1 MGAARPARQARQL
14 RGIALRH
21 ILHRLIEFILATDS
35 GIRLKGAK
43 IGVNINIKSATQ
55 AFVMSKPASSHAAS
69 SQPATHAVRP
79 DQSSGGMSK
88 GLTNYGDN
96 GFSLFLRKAFIKG
109 AGFTDSALDRPVIG
123 IANTGSA
130 YNPCHGNAPQL
141 IEAVKRGVMLAGGL
155 PMDFPTISIHE
166 SFAQPTSMYL
176 RNLMSMDTEE
186 MIRAQPMDA
195 VVLIGGCD
203 KTVPAQLMG
212 AASANIPAIQL
223 ITGSMLTG
231 SHRGD
236 RVGAC
241 TDCRRYWG
249 RFRAEEIDAQ
259 EVADVNN
266 QLVASVGTCS
276 VMGTAS
282 TMACIAEALGMTVP
296 GGASPPAVTADR
308 IRVAESTGAQAV
320 RIARERLTIDK
331 ILTAAAFE
339 NAMRVLLAI
348 GGSTN
353 GIVHLTAIAGRMG
366 FEVDLKA
373 LDRMGRET
381 PVLLDL
387 KPSGQHYMEDFHHA
401 GGMATLLRELKP
413 LLHLDAL
420 TVTGRTLGEEIEAAG
435 PGFRQDVVR
444 PMANPI
450 YPQGGI
456 AVLEGNL
463 APGGAII
470 KQSAAN
476 PALMEHEG
484 RAVVF
489 ENLED
494 MADRIDNPDLDV
506 TADDILVLKNIG
518 PKGAPGMPEAGYMP
532 IPKKLALAGVKDMVR
547 ISDGRMSGTAFGTI
561 VLHVMPE
568 SAIGGPLAQVRNG
581 DRIRLSVAR
590 REISLLV
597 SADELARRMQQN
609 PVVAP
614 TGARGYHKLFLQTVT
629 QADQGVDFDFLRAAQ
644 MRQTIPGKK

>member
-1 MGAARPARQARQL
+1 MTKPDSDRAMP
-14 RGIALRH
+14 
-21 ILHRLIEFILATDS
+21 DS
-35 GIRLKGAK
+35 G
-43 IGVNINIKSATQ
+43 T
-55 AFVMSKPASSHAAS
+55 P
-69 SQPATHAVRP
+69 
-79 DQSSGGMSK
+79 GMTK
-88 GLTNYGDN
+88 GLTHYGDP

-109 AGFTDSALDRPVIG
+109 AGFTDSALARPVIG
-123 IANTGSA
+123 ITNTGSA

-166 SFAQPTSMYL
+166 SFSQPTSMFL

-186 MIRAQPMDA
+186 LLRAQPMDA

-212 AASANIPAIQL
+212 AASAGLPAVQL

-231 SHRGD
+231 SHRGE

-249 RFRAEEIDAQ
+249 RFRAEEIDQHELA
-259 EVADVNN
+259 EVNT

-308 IRVAESTGAQAV
+308 M
-320 RIARERLTIDK
+320 RIAEQSGALAVGMARQGLTIDK
-331 ILTAAAFE
+331 VLTEKAFE

-348 GGSTN
+348 GGSSN

-366 FEVDLKA
+366 FQMDLQA

-413 LLHLDAL
+413 LLHLDAM
-420 TVTGRTLGEEIEAAG
+420 TVTGRTLGQEIEAAG
-435 PGFRQDVVR
+435 PGFKQQVVR
-444 PMANPI
+444 PMSQPI

-456 AVLEGNL
+456 AVLRGNL

-476 PALMEHEG
+476 PVLMEHEG

-489 ENLED
+489 ENLQDLAE
-494 MADRIDNPDLDV
+494 RIDSPDLDV
-506 TADDILVLKNIG
+506 NADDILVLKHIG
-518 PKGAPGMPEAGYMP
+518 PKGAAMPEAGYLP
-532 IPKKLALAGVKDMVR
+532 IPKKLALAGCKDMVR

-561 VLHVMPE
+561 VLHITPE
-568 SAIGGPLAQVRNG
+568 SAIGGPLAYVQNG

-590 REISLLV
+590 RELSLLV
-597 SADELARRMQQN
+597 SQTELDQRQASQ
-609 PVVAP
+609 PVTPPSAQ
-614 TGARGYHKLFLQTVT
+614 RGYLKLFLQSVT
-629 QADQGVDFDFLRAAQ
+629 QADQGADFDFLMPQ
-644 MRQTIPGKK
+644 MTAVIPRKP